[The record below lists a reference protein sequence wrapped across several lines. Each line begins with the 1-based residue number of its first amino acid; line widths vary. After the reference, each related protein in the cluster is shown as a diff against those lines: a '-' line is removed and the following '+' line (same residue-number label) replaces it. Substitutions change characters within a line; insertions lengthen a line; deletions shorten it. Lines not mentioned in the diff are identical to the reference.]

1 MAYAFLMLQEFVSAM
16 LPWMIAVHVASIG
29 LFAITLVFFAQA
41 RTRRKAL
48 IQTLA
53 VTADDDDDVMHQWAR
68 TDRRQRHLR
77 AWYAFSTLAIA
88 IASTLLFWSL
98 PYWL

>member
-1 MAYAFLMLQEFVSAM
+1 MV
-16 LPWMIAVHVASIG
+16 PWIIAVHAASLG
-29 LFAITLVFFAQA
+29 LLGIVLVFFAQA
-41 RTRRKAL
+41 RTRRNAL

-53 VTADDDDDVMHQWAR
+53 VTADDDDGVIHQWTR

-77 AWYAFSTLAIA
+77 FWYMFSTVTIA
-88 IASTLLFWSL
+88 IASTVLFASL